1 MEIFRD
7 IAEFRSAAFEPVLS
21 EDCQVN
27 PRVYGAEL
35 AFWLCTRLAASGVM
49 TGYPSW
55 EDWGWHLEYGTALGS
70 DFAVHCG
77 NVDGSRDRWM
87 LSLRRFRRGFL
98 WRQTP
103 TFSDAEP
110 LIRALETILRKEPS
124 ISELKWMWNSS
135 ETGSA

>member
-1 MEIFRD
+1 MGKFRD

-27 PRVYGAEL
+27 PQVYGAEL

-49 TGYPSW
+49 TSYPSW
-55 EDWGWHLEYGTALGS
+55 EDWGWYLDYGTESGS
-70 DFAVHCG
+70 EFAVHCS

-87 LSLRRFRRGFL
+87 LSLRRRGRGFL

-103 TFSDAEP
+103 TFSKAEP
-110 LIRALETILRKEPS
+110 LIRALETILREEPS
-124 ISELKWMWNSS
+124 ISELKWIWSSS
-135 ETGSA
+135 ETGAA